1 VPVIIVVEG
10 LAVDVQAEV
19 DLVVVDPV
27 DIDQD
32 PKTSDHGKAEMVL
45 LVEIGGDMEPVPKII
60 EEEIVTGK
68 TMGVHTEAI
77 LEEVEIIIIP
87 TEIVGMMILNQIN
100 Q

>member
-1 VPVIIVVEG
+1 MVIIVVEG
-10 LAVDVQAEV
+10 LAADVLVEGVMLVV
-19 DLVVVDPV
+19 DLV

-32 PKTSDHGKAEMVL
+32 PKTSDHGKAMMVL
-45 LVEIGGDMEPVPKII
+45 LVEIGGDMEPVTKII

-87 TEIVGMMILNQIN
+87 TEIAGMMILSQIN
-100 Q
+100 R

>member
-1 VPVIIVVEG
+1 MPVIIVVEG

-19 DLVVVDPV
+19 DPV

-32 PKTSDHGKAEMVL
+32 PKTSDHGKAMMVL
-45 LVEIGGDMEPVPKII
+45 LVEIGGDMEPVTKII

-68 TMGVHTEAI
+68 MMGVLTEVI

>member
-1 VPVIIVVEG
+1 MPVIIVVEG

-19 DLVVVDPV
+19 DPV

-32 PKTSDHGKAEMVL
+32 PKTSDHVKAEMEL
-45 LVEIGGDMEPVPKII
+45 LVEIGGDMVQVTMII
-60 EEEIVTGK
+60 EEEIVIGK
-68 TMGVHTEAI
+68 MMGVLTEVI

>member
-1 VPVIIVVEG
+1 MAVIIVVEG
-10 LAVDVQAEV
+10 LVVDGLAEGVLVEV
-19 DLVVVDPV
+19 DQV

-60 EEEIVTGK
+60 EEESVTGK

-87 TEIVGMMILNQIN
+87 TEIVAMMIPNQIN
-100 Q
+100 L

>member
-1 VPVIIVVEG
+1 MPVIIVVEG
-10 LAVDVQAEV
+10 LTVDVQAEV
-19 DLVVVDPV
+19 DLVVVDPL

-32 PKTSDHGKAEMVL
+32 PKTSDHVKAEMEL
-45 LVEIGGDMEPVPKII
+45 LVEIGGDMVQVTMII

-68 TMGVHTEAI
+68 MMGVLTEVI